1 VIPQLAYLTDG
12 ARGTGGK
19 PLPAVIAALAA
30 GGVELV
36 VVRERPASDTELCR
50 LLEVLAPLRA
60 RGLRVCASRR
70 LDLARALALDG
81 VHLAAD
87 AAPVARA
94 RAWLGPAALIG
105 YSAHDG
111 AEARRARDAGAD
123 YVTLS
128 PIWQTQS
135 KPGAPARGVGWLAAA
150 VREAGLPVLALG
162 GVTAERCAE
171 ALRAGAHGV
180 AAVAALGAAP
190 DPEAAAR
197 EFRRALR
204 EAA

>member
-1 VIPQLAYLTDG
+1 MIPRLAYLTDG
-12 ARGTGGK
+12 ARGTAGK
-19 PLPAVIAALAA
+19 PLADVIAALAR

-36 VVRERPASDTELCR
+36 VVRERPASDAELCR
-50 LLEVLAPLRA
+50 LLEALAPLRA
-60 RGLRVCASRR
+60 AGLRVCASRR
-70 LDLARALALDG
+70 LDVARAFALDG

-87 AAPVARA
+87 ATPVARA
-94 RAWLGPAALIG
+94 RAWLGAAALIG

-128 PIWQTQS
+128 PIWQTDS
-135 KPGAPARGVGWLAAA
+135 KPGALPRGIAWLEAEARQ
-150 VREAGLPVLALG
+150 AGLPVLALG
-162 GVTAERCAE
+162 GVTPARCAD

-180 AAVAALGAAP
+180 AAVAALGAAA

-197 EFRRALR
+197 DFRRALG